1 MEKKDGEAKIRLE
14 IQSGGLGITEE
25 LLVARAKEAWKNTG
39 HLVSVIEKL
48 DLYVKPEENRAYYV
62 VNQTTTGSLLLFS

>member
-1 MEKKDGEAKIRLE
+1 MEKNSDETKIRIE

-25 LLVARAKEAWKNTG
+25 LLIARAKEAWKNTG
-39 HLVSVIEKL
+39 HLVSSIERL

-62 VNQTTTGSLLLFS
+62 VNKHTTGSLLLFG